1 MEKKIKQIMS
11 QVFNI
16 DAQEI
21 TEDSTQDTIDNWDS
35 LRHMSLVMALEEEFG
50 LELDENQIIEMM
62 SFKLI
67 INVLND
73 GISE

>member
-1 MEKKIKQIMS
+1 MEEKIKQIMS

-21 TEDSTQDTIDNWDS
+21 TEDSTQDTIGNWDS

>member
-21 TEDSTQDTIDNWDS
+21 TEDSTQDTIGNWDS
-35 LRHMSLVMALEEEFG
+35 LRHMSLVMALEDEFG

-73 GISE
+73 CIFE

>member
-21 TEDSTQDTIDNWDS
+21 TEDSTQDTIGNWDS

-73 GISE
+73 CISE

>member
-21 TEDSTQDTIDNWDS
+21 TEDSTQDTIGNWDS
-35 LRHMSLVMALEEEFG
+35 LRHMSLVMALEDEFG

-73 GISE
+73 CISE

>member
-1 MEKKIKQIMS
+1 MEEKIKQIMS

-21 TEDSTQDTIDNWDS
+21 TEDSTQDTIGNWDS
-35 LRHMSLVMALEEEFG
+35 LRHMSLVMALEDEFR

-73 GISE
+73 CIFE

>member
-73 GISE
+73 CIFE